1 MAATP
6 AWLASAEALLNRCIR
21 DSAQAAALARDLQG
35 TSLRIEVTG
44 ITSFRAGIWGGRL
57 ALLALD
63 EPAVTDAAPP
73 PAGPG
78 AGAADASISGSLP
91 ALLQLFKSGRGRDL
105 KSAAGRP
112 AQIRGD
118 AEIANRYRELF
129 MLARPDPE
137 EELSRW
143 IGDIPARRL
152 SQWAQRALGT
162 ARRLRRTA
170 GENIA
175 EYLQE
180 EGRDLVNR
188 TELEEFLRGGG
199 RCAGTL
205 PSASKRGCRASSGAS
220 RAPLDA
226 SAGFLH
232 GCCGFNVPWSDT
244 GWMTSCG
251 PRTCTG
257 RSASSSISRPGPGSR
272 AASRPP
278 AASGCAWRWR
288 NWGPYSSNSAR
299 PCRRGGICC
308 PPTSPMSWR
317 NFRTAYRPSKARLRR
332 HPSKSPSDCPCSG
345 VFASFDPVPLA
356 AASIA
361 QVHVAT
367 LEDGREVVVKVLRPG
382 MREIIDLDLEV
393 LECLA
398 GLADEYWREARRL
411 RPVEL
416 VREYRKTILDELDL
430 LREAGNAAQLKRNFA
445 GSPLLYVP
453 EVYWDYCR
461 VDVMVMERIHGVIVN
476 DLEQLRARGANI
488 RRLAENGVEIFF
500 TQVFRDNFFHADMHP
515 GNIFVQ
521 VDDPENPRYAA
532 VDFGIVGT
540 LQPRDQHYLA
550 ENFLAFFDRDYGRVA
565 ALHVESGWVPAGTR
579 VDELESAVRTV
590 CEPIFNKPLKEISFA
605 QVLLRLFETARR
617 FDMQVQPQLILLQK
631 TLFNIE
637 GLGRQLYPELDLWQ
651 TAQPYLRRW
660 MRERMSPRAV
670 LRRARAQFPDFLL
683 ALQQL
688 PQLFQ
693 TGVREA
699 AEGRLRMQVQSTDT
713 AELRAEI
720 RRGNSRRDAA
730 IAAAVLWLSGL
741 AWLAMS
747 AQMLWLGWLQMIAAI
762 ALYLG
767 SRSAKLR
774 GE

>member
-1 MAATP
+1 MRP
-6 AWLASAEALLNRCIR
+6 RV
-21 DSAQAAALARDLQG
+21 LARLLQIQRALVRHGLDDFVRATHLYRPFRFLVYLSPWTWFQRSIG
-35 TSLRIEVTG
+35 TTRGARL
-44 ITSFRAGIWGGRL
+44 RL
-57 ALLALD
+57 ALEELGPIFVKFGQALSTRRDLLPTDIADELAKLQD
-63 EPAVTDAAPP
+63 RVPPFDGALAV
-73 PAGPG
+73 
-78 AGAADASISGSLP
+78 ASIE
-91 ALLQLFKSGRGRDL
+91 KSFGQ
-105 KSAAGRP
+105 P
-112 AQIRGD
+112 
-118 AEIANRYRELF
+118 
-129 MLARPDPE
+129 
-137 EELSRW
+137 
-143 IGDIPARRL
+143 
-152 SQWAQRALGT
+152 LG
-162 ARRLRRTA
+162 
-170 GENIA
+170 
-175 EYLQE
+175 
-180 EGRDLVNR
+180 
-188 TELEEFLRGGG
+188 
-199 RCAGTL
+199 
-205 PSASKRGCRASSGAS
+205 
-220 RAPLDA
+220 
-226 SAGFLH
+226 H
-232 GCCGFNVPWSDT
+232 
-244 GWMTSCG
+244 
-251 PRTCTG
+251 
-257 RSASSSISRPGPGSR
+257 
-272 AASRPP
+272 
-278 AASGCAWRWR
+278 
-288 NWGPYSSNSAR
+288 
-299 PCRRGGICC
+299 
-308 PPTSPMSWR
+308 
-317 NFRTAYRPSKARLRR
+317 
-332 HPSKSPSDCPCSG
+332 
-345 VFASFDPVPLA
+345 VFGSFDPVPLA

-361 QVHVAT
+361 QVHVAA
-367 LEDGREVVVKVLRPG
+367 LKDGREVVVKILRPG

-393 LECLA
+393 LQYLA
-398 GLADEYWREARRL
+398 ALADEYWRDARRL

-445 GSPLLYVP
+445 GSSLLYVP

-461 VDVMVMERIHGVIVN
+461 VDVMVMERIRGVIVN

-488 RRLAENGVEIFF
+488 RKLAENGVEIFF

-565 ALHVESGWVPAGTR
+565 ALHVESGWVPPGTR

-660 MRERMSPRAV
+660 MRERMSPRTV
-670 LRRARAQFPDFLL
+670 LRQVRSQFPDFLL
-683 ALQQL
+683 ALQQV

-693 TGVREA
+693 TAVREA
-699 AEGRLRMQVQSTDT
+699 ADGRLRLQVQNAGA
-713 AELRAEI
+713 AELREEI

-741 AWLAMS
+741 AWLALSAKMS
-747 AQMLWLGWLQMIAAI
+747 WLGWVQMAAAV

-774 GE
+774 AE